1 MGHRHIWLVLLLAMF
16 AAGCATTRTTA
27 GGAVGVDREQTMLVS
42 SGEVNRSASKAYQDT
57 LRVAKS
63 KNLLN
68 RDPRQVER
76 VRQVAA
82 RLIPATAA
90 FRSDAPGWR
99 WEVNVVTDRE
109 LNAWCMPGGKIV
121 VYSGLIEQLQL
132 SDDELAAVMAHEI
145 AHALREH
152 GREKAGQA
160 AGVSAAAAIGGAL
173 LGGYFG
179 VDSSLGQSLISG
191 VGELAFMRPNSRE
204 MEQEA
209 DRVGVELAARAAY
222 DPAAAITL
230 WEKMGRVAGGQPPQ
244 WLSTHPS
251 HASRIADLRV
261 YAQRVQPLYAAARS
275 SR

>member
-1 MGHRHIWLVLLLAMF
+1 MGHRHIWLVLLLAIF

-76 VRQVAA
+76 VRRVAA